1 MLGFWVIS
9 VSSCPLNCIMLFR
22 VRAVCYYVSLWNIDF
37 SMFGSGSRSGL
48 ATTRAASI
56 TDMRLLNR
64 MNHVGA
70 VEDSEYIRM
79 AAGIDK

>member
-9 VSSCPLNCIMLFR
+9 VSSCPLNCIMLSM
-22 VRAVCYYVSLWNIDF
+22 VCAVGYYVSPWNIDF
-37 SMFGSGSRSGL
+37 SMFGPGNHSGR

-56 TDMRLLNR
+56 TDMRLLNQ

-70 VEDSEYIRM
+70 LKFRKYQNGCRY
-79 AAGIDK
+79 